1 MVYPSTS
8 RYGKVTHFKNW
19 WLVMAVFVLFGVLV
33 AVSALA
39 PFTGADRSD
48 GRSVEAHPQSGWYP
62 AA

>member
-1 MVYPSTS
+1 
-8 RYGKVTHFKNW
+8 
-19 WLVMAVFVLFGVLV
+19 MAVFVLFGVLV

-48 GRSVEAHPQSGWYP
+48 GRSVEAHPESGWYP